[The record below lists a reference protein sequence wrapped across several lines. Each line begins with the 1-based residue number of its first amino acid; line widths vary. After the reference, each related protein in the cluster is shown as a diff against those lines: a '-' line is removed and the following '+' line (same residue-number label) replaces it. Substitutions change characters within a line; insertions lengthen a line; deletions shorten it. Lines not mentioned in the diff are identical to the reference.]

1 MNAALFLKP
10 LPTATALPTATPLV
24 PVLATPIAPF
34 TMATALPGVVGA
46 PALDSAPASC
56 GGASAMRHGDGPPW
70 GSESIGHDPV
80 LISGFSGSYPTLPLG
95 QVAVESAY
103 QWQAPYTRYGWPAPI
118 GLILKSGFTGP
129 VTLTGSDPRTGHP
142 LWFGLITAGVWGA
155 PEKITP
161 AYQLDPAHPPIPA
174 GGVTDTE
181 QFWYGYIFLPASGCY
196 NVTVS
201 WPGGGWQM
209 TISAGR

>member
-1 MNAALFLKP
+1 M
-10 LPTATALPTATPLV
+10 
-24 PVLATPIAPF
+24 
-34 TMATALPGVVGA
+34 
-46 PALDSAPASC
+46 
-56 GGASAMRHGDGPPW
+56 ASALHALWLARAHWP
-70 GSESIGHDPV
+70 DPEV
-80 LISGFSGSYPTLPLG
+80 
-95 QVAVESAY
+95 
-103 QWQAPYTRYGWPAPI
+103 
-118 GLILKSGFTGP
+118 GLHRA

-161 AYQLDPAHPPIPA
+161 AYQFDPAHPPIPA

-201 WPGGGWQM
+201 WPGGGLADDDQRRTLVGYNYRCVACM
-209 TISAGR
+209 VFVMRSICLRCGRSWTASRCA